1 MAMLKIALLLF
12 ICLEGF
18 ALTSAFNGGDGLQD
32 VPLAMAEN
40 GDICKDCTQIFE
52 LLADLFSNADVQ
64 KKIMDAIDNICDHL
78 PGPPG
83 TAKLCKDEV
92 QKILPVAINFIT
104 AAVKPA
110 ELCKTIGLCSSS
122 YKQVMLRYFVKEGFQ
137 APVTEE
143 NGKSSKPCSFC
154 IFLIKTLEDML
165 PKQRTED
172 AVIKLLE
179 EICHILPA
187 GYQGQCES
195 VISKFSKTV
204 LDAILGY
211 ATPQAICALLHLCDG
226 QEASVVDPCTLTT
239 YRCKDIKTALQ
250 CGTVF
255 YCQKFAWKPLNSNT
269 I

>member
-1 MAMLKIALLLF
+1 MALLKIALFLF

-32 VPLAMAEN
+32 VPLAMTEN

-52 LLADLFSNADVQ
+52 LLADLFSNADLQ
-64 KKIMDAIDNICDHL
+64 KKIMDTIDNMCDHL

-104 AAVKPA
+104 AVVKPA

-122 YKQVMLRYFVKEGFQ
+122 YKQ
-137 APVTEE
+137 
-143 NGKSSKPCSFC
+143 GKSSKPCSFC

-165 PKQRTED
+165 PKQRTEA

-179 EICHILPA
+179 EICHILPV
-187 GYQGQCES
+187 GYQDQCES

-204 LDAILGY
+204 LDAILSY

-239 YRCKDIKTALQ
+239 YSCKDFKTALQ

>member
-1 MAMLKIALLLF
+1 MMASLKIALFLF

-18 ALTSAFNGGDGLQD
+18 ALTSAFHGRDGLQD
-32 VPLAMAEN
+32 VPPAMTAN

-52 LLADLFSNADVQ
+52 LLADLFSNADLQ
-64 KKIMDAIDNICDHL
+64 KKIMDAIDNMCDHL

-104 AAVKPA
+104 AVVKPA
-110 ELCKTIGLCSSS
+110 EVCKIIGLCGSS
-122 YKQVMLRYFVKEGFQ
+122 YKQGMISYFKEAFQ
-137 APVTEE
+137 APVTGE
-143 NGKSSKPCSFC
+143 NVKPSKQCSFC
-154 IFLIKTLEDML
+154 IFLLKTFEDML

-179 EICHILPA
+179 EICHILPTV
-187 GYQGQCES
+187 YRDQCET
-195 VISKFSKTV
+195 VVSKFTKTV
-204 LDAILGY
+204 LDAILSY
-211 ATPQAICALLHLCDG
+211 ATPQAICALIHMCDG

-255 YCQKFAWKPLNSNT
+255 YCQKFAWKPLNSDT
-269 I
+269 T